1 MPYLCR
7 GYRENLIELVEHWID
22 NIARDAGI
30 VAPYIFVI
38 LSILSTALFELEWS
52 CVNSVR
58 TKRQLFGSS
67 EHVCEMATRDDD
79 TFPVL
84 LKSVLELRRLL
95 LQYAPLIEQHLVGIR
110 DLLKQELTVLPQL
123 AKAEK
128 IEKDDWIRVQFRL
141 KDQALQ
147 TQRRAMYLCHLLTA
161 CSDVPRWLT
170 DRSEIRCMGSLYNL
184 LRSFCEKF
192 YYRTNQDFSYIFL
205 FIDLADMV
213 EHSHFSPP
221 NSTYYQ
227 DAYNTIQDLVE
238 RIVEIQEVLWNNG
251 HSWEGVDRE
260 ELEQYAFL
268 LTRYHR
274 IELKED
280 VIV

>member
-1 MPYLCR
+1 MLCR

-22 NIARDAGI
+22 NIARDTGI
-30 VAPYIFVI
+30 VGPYIFVI
-38 LSILSTALFELEWS
+38 LSILSTALYELEWS

-67 EHVCEMATRDDD
+67 ERVCEMATRDDD

-84 LKSVLELRRLL
+84 LKSVLQLRRLL
-95 LQYAPLIEQHLVGIR
+95 LQYAPLIEQHLVGVR
-110 DLLKQELTVLPQL
+110 DLLKREITMLPQL
-123 AKAEK
+123 AQAER
-128 IEKDDWIRVQFRL
+128 IDEDDWIRVLFRL
-141 KDQALQ
+141 QDQSLQ
-147 TQRRAMYLCHLLTA
+147 TQRRALHLCYLLTA

-170 DRSEIRCMGSLYNL
+170 DRSEIRCMGSLYQL

-192 YYRTNQDFSYIFL
+192 YYRTNQDYSYIFL

-213 EHSHFSPP
+213 EHSRFCPEQF
-221 NSTYYQ
+221 TYYQ
-227 DAYNTIQDLVE
+227 DAYNTIQDLVD
-238 RIVEIQEVLWNNG
+238 RVVEIQQVLWNNG

-260 ELEQYAFL
+260 ELEQYAVL
-268 LTRYHR
+268 LTRYRH
-274 IELKED
+274 IELRED